1 MFIYRLN
8 LISLFLTE
16 KGEIVNVVVV
26 IFLSFIVT
34 RKTMTNLIV
43 VIKFHKRQHRSDCSC
58 VMYDLITFHL

>member
-43 VIKFHKRQHRSDCSC
+43 V
-58 VMYDLITFHL
+58 